1 MSGCEFMEM
10 RTYIIK
16 RALLAVPTLL
26 GISLIVFIVM
36 YYLPGDVVDF
46 MLILEQPRTDADIL
60 IQIRAILGLDK
71 PWYIQYY
78 YFLRGALTGD
88 LGLSFLSGRP
98 VVEEILSRV
107 PNTLS
112 YQTAA
117 LIISVMI
124 GIPAGVISAV
134 NQYTKTDSY
143 IMVGA
148 LLGVS
153 FPVFFIGLVLIFVF
167 SLVLGWFPSGGA
179 HSTEF
184 LGKNIPHTARYY
196 LDYVHHMILPTITLA
211 LATTGY
217 TARLVRSSMLSV
229 LREDYIMAAR
239 SKGLKEKVVIYK
251 HALKNAVL
259 PVITVLGLR
268 IAFMIS
274 GAPIVETIF
283 AWPGLGKFFIFA
295 IRFRDYL
302 VVVGITCVMGALI
315 LAANILIDI
324 TYKWLDPRVAL

>member
-1 MSGCEFMEM
+1 MEM

-60 IQIRAILGLDK
+60 IQIRTILGLDR

-78 YFLRGALTGD
+78 YFLRGAVTGD

-98 VVEEILSRV
+98 VIEEILSRV

-117 LIISVMI
+117 LIISVII

-153 FPVFFIGLVLIFVF
+153 FPVFFIGLILIFVF

-184 LGKNIPHTARYY
+184 LGKDIPHTARYC
-196 LDYVHHMILPTITLA
+196 LDYLHHMILPTITLA

-229 LREDYIMAAR
+229 LREDYIITAR
-239 SKGLKEKVVIYK
+239 SKGLTVREFFLGRSCNPHNHFMGVWKVMSWTRYMLDSIYMKRHLPEQQWINKEQ
-251 HALKNAVL
+251 
-259 PVITVLGLR
+259 
-268 IAFMIS
+268 
-274 GAPIVETIF
+274 
-283 AWPGLGKFFIFA
+283 
-295 IRFRDYL
+295 
-302 VVVGITCVMGALI
+302 
-315 LAANILIDI
+315 
-324 TYKWLDPRVAL
+324 